1 MANKN
6 VDFIV
11 TSFWHHFL
19 CLPLTTLIELVPQLM
34 RPQIPQ
40 ENQMWVLEQNNEKIK
55 ELGHNP

>member
-40 ENQMWVLEQNNEKIK
+40 ENQM
-55 ELGHNP
+55 